1 MKIKNHWFQM
11 AGGHPLTV
19 LRVTTGITTKIWSW
33 NQNHTIQNRIFM
45 WVKKG
50 FEKPAYIWLHDYIR
64 EINYQLFVFI
74 IFLLWIQLQSSA
86 PENLSMSHYNSKVA
100 MELQLKTER
109 MLEAKRQSEGQKSP
123 MRNKSPLCG
132 KSPTRR

>member
-1 MKIKNHWFQM
+1 MELKAKSHE
-11 AGGHPLTV
+11 A
-19 LRVTTGITTKIWSW
+19 
-33 NQNHTIQNRIFM
+33 
-45 WVKKG
+45 
-50 FEKPAYIWLHDYIR
+50 KPNVHLH
-64 EINYQLFVFI
+64 
-74 IFLLWIQLQSSA
+74 SST

-109 MLEAKRQSEGQKSP
+109 MLEAKRQNEGCKSP